1 MSDPIVTLWTAQHTD
16 ARAPSPAELTERA
29 RVLRRRVWRR
39 DATEYAA
46 GAIAAGVLGWMGI
59 VSPDWGVRIACLVQI
74 AGLLLVMRNL
84 WTRRPVDD
92 PAALDRDALSHLRAL
107 LTAQRDALAS
117 VGRWYIGPML
127 PGMILFLVAVS
138 RVTATNTGWGP
149 ALIVAALAAAIAS
162 GVLYGVLRL
171 NRHAARALDAQLAAL
186 DPGSSDTDQSQA

>member
-1 MSDPIVTLWTAQHTD
+1 MSDPIVTLWTAQHAD

-29 RVLRRRVWRR
+29 RMLRHRVWRR

-46 GAIAAGVLGWMGI
+46 GALAAGVFGWMGV

-74 AGLLLVMRNL
+74 AGLIVVMRNL

-107 LTAQRDALAS
+107 LTAQRDVLAS
-117 VGRWYIGPML
+117 VGRWYIAPML
-127 PGMILFLVAVS
+127 PGMILFLGAVS

-149 ALIVAALAAAIAS
+149 ALVVAALATAIVC
-162 GVLYGVLRL
+162 GVVYGVLRL
-171 NRHAARALDAQLAAL
+171 NRHAARTIDAQIAAL
-186 DPGSSDTDQSQA
+186 DPESSKSEPSKA

>member
-1 MSDPIVTLWTAQHTD
+1 MSDPIVTLWTAQHAD
-16 ARAPSPAELTERA
+16 ARAPSSAELMDRA

-39 DATEYAA
+39 DATEYAV
-46 GAIAAGVLGWMGI
+46 GAVAAGVFGWMGLA
-59 VSPDWGVRIACLVQI
+59 SHDWGVRTACLVQI
-74 AGLLLVMRNL
+74 VGLLLVMRNL

-127 PGMILFLVAVS
+127 PGMILFLAAVS

-149 ALIVAALAAAIAS
+149 ALIVAALAAAIVC
-162 GVLYGVLRL
+162 GVLYGVLWL
-171 NRHAARALDAQLAAL
+171 NRHAARTLDAQLATL
-186 DPGSSDTDQSQA
+186 DPGSPDPDQSPA

>member
-46 GAIAAGVLGWMGI
+46 GALAAGVFGWMGLA
-59 VSPDWGVRIACLVQI
+59 SPDWGVRIACLVQI
-74 AGLLLVMRNL
+74 AGLLVVMRNL

-127 PGMILFLVAVS
+127 PGMILFLGAVS

-149 ALIVAALAAAIAS
+149 ALIVAALAAAIVC

-171 NRHAARALDAQLAAL
+171 NRHAARTLDDQIAAL
-186 DPGSSDTDQSQA
+186 APDSADTDPSQA

>member
-1 MSDPIVTLWTAQHTD
+1 MSDPIVTLWTAQHQG
-16 ARAPSPAELTERA
+16 ARGASPAELMERA
-29 RVLRRRVWRR
+29 RLLRRRVWRR

-46 GAIAAGVLGWMGI
+46 GALAAGVFGWMGLA
-59 VSPDWGVRIACLVQI
+59 SPDWGVRIACLVQI
-74 AGLLLVMRNL
+74 AGLLVVMRNL

-127 PGMILFLVAVS
+127 PGMILFLAAVT
-138 RVTATNTGWGP
+138 RVTATKTGWGP
-149 ALIVAALAAAIAS
+149 ALIVAALAAAIVC

-171 NRHAARALDAQLAAL
+171 NRRAARTLDDQIAAL
-186 DPGSSDTDQSQA
+186 APDSADTDPSQA

>member
-1 MSDPIVTLWTAQHTD
+1 MSDPIVTLWTAQHKD
-16 ARAPSPAELTERA
+16 ARAPSSAELTERA

-46 GAIAAGVLGWMGI
+46 GALAAGIFGWMGLA
-59 VSPDWGVRIACLVQI
+59 SPDWGVRFACLVQI

-127 PGMILFLVAVS
+127 PGMILFLGAVS
-138 RVTATNTGWGP
+138 RVTATNTGWGA
-149 ALIVAALAAAIAS
+149 ALIVAALAAAIVC
-162 GVLYGVLRL
+162 GVLYGVLML
-171 NRHAARALDAQLAAL
+171 NRHAARTLNAQLAAL
-186 DPGSSDTDQSQA
+186 DRGSSDTDQSQA

>member
-1 MSDPIVTLWTAQHTD
+1 MSDPIVTLWTAQHQD
-16 ARAPSPAELTERA
+16 ARGASPAELAARA
-29 RVLRRRVWRR
+29 RMLRRRVWRR

-46 GAIAAGVLGWMGI
+46 GALAAGVFGWMGLA
-59 VSPDWGVRIACLVQI
+59 SPDWGVRIACLVQI
-74 AGLLLVMRNL
+74 AGLLVVMRNL

-127 PGMILFLVAVS
+127 PGMILFLGAVS

-171 NRHAARALDAQLAAL
+171 NRHAARMLDAQLAAH
-186 DPGSSDTDQSQA
+186 DPDYTDTDPSHV

>member
-29 RVLRRRVWRR
+29 RLLRRRVWRR

-46 GAIAAGVLGWMGI
+46 GALTAGVFGWMGLA
-59 VSPDWGVRIACLVQI
+59 SPDWGVRIACLVQI
-74 AGLLLVMRNL
+74 AGLLVVMRNL

-127 PGMILFLVAVS
+127 PGMILFLGAVS

-149 ALIVAALAAAIAS
+149 ALIVAALAAAIVC

-171 NRHAARALDAQLAAL
+171 NRHAARTLDDQIAAL
-186 DPGSSDTDQSQA
+186 APDSADTDPSQA

>member
-1 MSDPIVTLWTAQHTD
+1 MSDPIVTLWTAQHKD

-46 GAIAAGVLGWMGI
+46 GALAAGVFGWMGLA
-59 VSPDWGVRIACLVQI
+59 SPDWGVRTACLVQI

-107 LTAQRDALAS
+107 LTAQRDVLAS

-127 PGMILFLVAVS
+127 PGMILFLAAVT
-138 RVTATNTGWGP
+138 RVTAASTGWGP
-149 ALIVAALAAAIAS
+149 ALAVAALATAIAS

-171 NRHAARALDAQLAAL
+171 NRNAARTLDAQLAAL
-186 DPGSSDTDQSQA
+186 APPSSDNHPLQA

>member
-39 DATEYAA
+39 DVTEYAA
-46 GAIAAGVLGWMGI
+46 GALTAGFFGWTG
-59 VSPDWGVRIACLVQI
+59 VASPDWGVRIACLVQI

-92 PAALDRDALSHLRAL
+92 PAALDQDALSHLRAL
-107 LTAQRDALAS
+107 LTAQRDVLAS

-127 PGMILFLVAVS
+127 PGTIIFLAAVT
-138 RVTATNTGWGP
+138 RVTAANTGWGP
-149 ALIVAALAAAIAS
+149 ALGVAALAATIVC

-171 NRHAARALDAQLAAL
+171 NRHAARTLDAQLAAL
-186 DPGSSDTDQSQA
+186 DPGSSDVDQSQA

>member
-1 MSDPIVTLWTAQHTD
+1 MSDPIVTLWTAQHSD
-16 ARAPSPAELTERA
+16 ARPPSPAELRERSRA
-29 RVLRRRVWRR
+29 LHRRVWRR

-46 GAIAAGVLGWMGI
+46 GALAAGVFGWMG
-59 VSPDWGVRIACLVQI
+59 VTSPDWGVRIACLVQI

-107 LTAQRDALAS
+107 LTAQRDVLAS

-127 PGMILFLVAVS
+127 PGMILFLCAVS
-138 RVTATNTGWGP
+138 RVTAVKTGWGP
-149 ALIVAALAAAIAS
+149 ALFVAALAAAIAS

-171 NRHAARALDAQLAAL
+171 NRHAARTLDAQLAAL
-186 DPGSSDTDQSQA
+186 DPDSTDTGQAQA

>member
-1 MSDPIVTLWTAQHTD
+1 MSDPIVTLWTAQHAD

-29 RVLRRRVWRR
+29 RMLRRRVWRR

-46 GAIAAGVLGWMGI
+46 GSLAAGVFGWMGV

-74 AGLLLVMRNL
+74 AGLIVVMRNL

-107 LTAQRDALAS
+107 LTAQRDVLAS
-117 VGRWYIGPML
+117 VGRWYIAPML
-127 PGMILFLVAVS
+127 PGMILFLGAVS

-149 ALIVAALAAAIAS
+149 ALVVAALATAIVC
-162 GVLYGVLRL
+162 GVVYGVLRL
-171 NRHAARALDAQLAAL
+171 NRHAARTIDAQIAAL
-186 DPGSSDTDQSQA
+186 DPESSNSEPSKA

>member
-16 ARAPSPAELTERA
+16 ARAPSPAELIERA
-29 RVLRRRVWRR
+29 RLLRRRVWRR

-46 GAIAAGVLGWMGI
+46 GALAAGVFGWMGLA
-59 VSPDWGVRIACLVQI
+59 SPDWGVRIACLVQI
-74 AGLLLVMRNL
+74 VGLLLVMRNL

-127 PGMILFLVAVS
+127 PGMILFLGAVS

-149 ALIVAALAAAIAS
+149 ALIVAALAAAIVC

-171 NRHAARALDAQLAAL
+171 NRHAARTLDDQIAAL
-186 DPGSSDTDQSQA
+186 APDSADTDPSQA